1 MVLLGSTMLM
11 TSNVFAQ
18 ESINI
23 TENDNIKIIEE
34 NIDPY
39 EKVIEDL
46 NKEYDLDLGYNKVDP
61 QEISLEDYTNMAV
74 SLAKEQRE
82 TLNYI
87 AMREAQAELEVEQ
100 IDPNNMSR
108 ASSYTVTDTKY
119 TDNWAMMTATYTCTP
134 GNPNL
139 VSNPKNVKGSET
151 GRYFQE
157 TNRWYV
163 QEDWSYKRLDAGRT
177 LGITTTGYTCTLGG
191 LGRIDNVKIYC
202 EFEFIEK

>member
-108 ASSYTVTDTKY
+108 ASSYTVT
-119 TDNWAMMTATYTCTP
+119 ATYTCTP

-177 LGITTTGYTCTLGG
+177 LGIGYTCTLGG

>member
-82 TLNYI
+82 TLKLYCYERGTSGI
-87 AMREAQAELEVEQ
+87 R
-100 IDPNNMSR
+100 SR
-108 ASSYTVTDTKY
+108 
-119 TDNWAMMTATYTCTP
+119 
-134 GNPNL
+134 
-139 VSNPKNVKGSET
+139 
-151 GRYFQE
+151 
-157 TNRWYV
+157 TNR
-163 QEDWSYKRLDAGRT
+163 S
-177 LGITTTGYTCTLGG
+177 
-191 LGRIDNVKIYC
+191 
-202 EFEFIEK
+202 